1 MATRLEMLAGRWKIN
16 SDMKGTSYLQWI
28 PNLNRQD
35 AMPLEP
41 LAAYS
46 LNLYMYII
54 MGWV

>member
-35 AMPLEP
+35 AMPPEP